1 MNVLGYHS
9 AKIKPYKKIEIMEIT
24 TRSIL
29 AEWSRV
35 SFG

>member
-1 MNVLGYHS
+1 
-9 AKIKPYKKIEIMEIT
+9 MEIT
-24 TRSIL
+24 TKSIL

>member
-1 MNVLGYHS
+1 
-9 AKIKPYKKIEIMEIT
+9 MEIT